1 MKRKRTP
8 GPRRVREPIQ
18 IYMEPEERELLD
30 SLAADTR
37 LPRAEILR
45 RGLKMFAADRAGEL
59 GPMQRL
65 LQSLQDSEWPADVA
79 REHDAHLASAHLAR
93 HDT

>member
-1 MKRKRTP
+1 MKPKRTP
-8 GPRRVREPIQ
+8 GSARVREPIQ
-18 IYMEPEERELLD
+18 IYLTADERDLLD
-30 SLAADTR
+30 SIAAETR

-45 RGLKMFAADRAGEL
+45 RGLKMFAADRAGDL

-65 LQSLQDSEWPADVA
+65 MESLQDAKWPSDVA
-79 REHDAHLASAHLAR
+79 REHDAYLARAHVDR